1 MKIYHIY
8 IDSWEPSLHFSL
20 RIKRFD
26 QRSMRLACDDEEDP
40 RKGWGVDASSLISP
54 WSYEA
59 PWSRAQTA
67 SCARAKQGRR
77 ECELTRFSSATLTT
91 SSFFSAPPSSSS
103 SSPSSTSNHL
113 PRRGRANKMLH
124 SARSHREEPSLHL
137 HGLLLEAAREDIA
150 LMNLSR
156 ESRMEEKRGPRW

>member
-1 MKIYHIY
+1 M
-8 IDSWEPSLHFSL
+8 L
-20 RIKRFD
+20 
-26 QRSMRLACDDEEDP
+26 RLACDDEEDP

-54 WSYEA
+54 RSYEA

-91 SSFFSAPPSSSS
+91 SSFFFAPPSP
-103 SSPSSTSNHL
+103 SPTSNHL

-150 LMNLSR
+150 LMNLSAHGR
-156 ESRMEEKRGPRW
+156 EEGAEMIAG

>member
-1 MKIYHIY
+1 MRAI
-8 IDSWEPSLHFSL
+8 PSLLS
-20 RIKRFD
+20 KNKTV
-26 QRSMRLACDDEEDP
+26 RSKRLACDDEEDP

-103 SSPSSTSNHL
+103 SSLSSTSNHL